1 MRDVQVSSPVSGS
14 GLLDSVETNL
24 RLVHWSDGVIACRQ
38 IHVESADRSPDLRQK
53 ICSRL
58 RADGVVAVPYPGKNN
73 ELLVA
78 PPNRSVRA
86 EARGD
91 GWCAILKPGS
101 GPISLDLKNGQDR
114 AAAVEL
120 VQKTIVTALEHSGEY
135 WWLSEST
142 RYWYGYQPVVSE
154 GGIEML
160 PRVSFATHEVRE
172 NEIGVAIDFRHMF
185 QTEHT
190 LADFL
195 KNEDGVR
202 RFNQLR
208 KRGEGRRGT
217 LIYDLGSHRRTKCYF
232 NDFARDVTCKTT
244 GVIAFGNRRFES
256 LFHYYQSERAGL
268 KIQPDDAVVY
278 VNFEGL
284 GRPMPVAAGLL
295 KMRVHLDP
303 WLLPPSMRRLSM
315 PPSERKRRSQS
326 VWSGTIANAVQTL
339 GGRPSPSLWRPRT
352 GEAEQLAAPD
362 LLFGQGRKVVA
373 PQAPTLKEYKRYY
386 REREE
391 ALKKGGLYRFEPTV
405 PQELWFVLP
414 RPTGRWSTKLQ
425 DEFLRLF
432 RDFLQDITGSTFR
445 LNVTVANDSDEIVRQ
460 LASKRPSTVVV
471 VFDERELDGSA
482 YYLLSEGLQ
491 EKQEWRL
498 KRLTRRTLEE
508 AWRRR
513 EEARGHETRS
523 RADGHWRDVVYH
535 SVLDVLDQMDAV
547 PWRIA
552 SWPYDACLAVDVAA
566 GRRYFGLSL
575 LVCRDPQKFPGAA
588 GFTRVVDSWPKPEVD
603 REAINAILLED
614 RIAEIGEGLCRHRFP
629 ELQSVLVLRDGHVC
643 GEEGGAIDRGLNR
656 WMRAGVLSQS
666 ARIDVVGYQKRT
678 VKDLRMWSADRES
691 ANVLEGRAVY
701 LGDNAAFLCCTGAA
715 TLSPKATAEPCRLQ
729 GRKGSDIRR
738 AAAGVFA
745 LAQHNYLS
753 PKVAYRNAQPMRDLD
768 RELEQRVAMEV
779 RGLR

>member
-1 MRDVQVSSPVSGS
+1 MRNVQVSSSVSGS
-14 GLLDSVETNL
+14 SLLDAVETNL
-24 RLVHWSDGVIACRQ
+24 RLVEWDGGVIVCRKV
-38 IHVESADRSPDLRQK
+38 HVESADRSPDLRQK

-73 ELLVA
+73 ELLMA
-78 PPNRSVRA
+78 PPNCGVRT

-91 GWCAILKPGS
+91 GWCARLTQAT
-101 GPISLDLKNGQDR
+101 GPISLDLRNGQDR

-120 VQKTIVTALEHSGEY
+120 VQKSIVTALEHSGEY
-135 WWLSEST
+135 WWFSEST
-142 RYWYGYQPVVSE
+142 RYWYGYRPVSNE
-154 GGIEML
+154 DGIEML
-160 PRVSFATHEVRE
+160 PRVSFATHEVCG
-172 NEIGVAIDFRHMF
+172 NEIGVAIDFGHMF
-185 QTEHT
+185 QTELT

-195 KNEDGVR
+195 ATEEGVR
-202 RFNQLR
+202 RFNHLR

-217 LIYDLGSHRRTKCYF
+217 LIYDVGTHRRTKCYF
-232 NDFARDVTCKTT
+232 NDFARDKRCNTT
-244 GVIAFGNRRFES
+244 GVIAFGNRRFDS
-256 LFHYYQSERAGL
+256 LFHYYQSERSGL
-268 KIQPDDAVVY
+268 EIRPDDPIVY

-284 GRPMPVAAGLL
+284 GRPVPVAAGLV

-303 WLLPPSMRRLSM
+303 WFLPASMRRLSM
-315 PPSERKRRSQS
+315 PPAERKRRSES
-326 VWSGTIANAVQTL
+326 IWPGTIANAVQGL
-339 GGRPSPSLWRPRT
+339 GGQPSPSLWQPGA
-352 GEAEQLAAPD
+352 GEAEQLPAPE
-362 LLFGQGRKVVA
+362 LLFGKGRKVA
-373 PQAPTLKEYKRYY
+373 PPQTPTLQEYKRYY

-391 ALKKGGLYRFEPTV
+391 MLKKGGLYRFEQTV

-414 RPTGRWSTKLQ
+414 RSTGRWSGKLQ

-445 LNVTVANDSDEIVRQ
+445 LNVTVASDSAEIVHQ
-460 LASKRPSTVVV
+460 LADKRPSTAVV
-471 VFDERELDGSA
+471 VFDEREFDGSA
-482 YYLLSEGLQ
+482 YYLLSEKLQ
-491 EKQEWRL
+491 EKQQWRL
-498 KRLTRRTLEE
+498 KRLTRRTVED

-513 EEARGHETRS
+513 EEARGHDAQS

-552 SWPYDACLAVDVAA
+552 SWPYDACLAIDVAA

-575 LVCRDPQKFPGAA
+575 LVCRDPQKYPGAA
-588 GFTRVVDSWPKPEVD
+588 GFTRVVDSWPKPDVD

-614 RIAEIGEGLCRHRFP
+614 RIADMVDGLFRHRFP
-629 ELQSVLVLRDGHVC
+629 ELQSVLALRDGHVC
-643 GEEGGAIDRGLNR
+643 GDECGAIERGLSR
-656 WMRAGVLSQS
+656 WMRAGVLSQA

-678 VKDLRMWSADRES
+678 VKDLRMWSAGRDNS
-691 ANVLEGRAVY
+691 NVLEGRAVY
-701 LGDNAAFLCCTGAA
+701 LGDNAAIICCTGAA
-715 TLSPKATAEPCRLQ
+715 SLSPRATAEPCRLEV
-729 GRKGSDIRR
+729 RKGGDIRR

-753 PKVAYRNAQPMRDLD
+753 PKVAYRDAQPIRDLD